1 MFPWGKK
8 HREKFPVQ
16 FFFRIKTLFVP
27 WPKYSAQARH
37 KDPKSNKPENDAAFL
52 SFTEVT
58 PPSDLDAAVNA
69 CAVTPPQGG
78 RRG

>member
-8 HREKFPVQ
+8 DREKFPVQ

-27 WPKYSAQARH
+27 WPKYSAQACH
-37 KDPKSNKPENDAAFL
+37 KHPKSNKPENDPPFL

-58 PPSDLDAAVNA
+58 PASDLDAAVNA
-69 CAVTPPQGG
+69 GAITPPQGG